1 MTQKYKE
8 ARSKEYA
15 TSTDFCRIFDEQMT
29 SLYLLSL
36 LLTADPEKAEQCFVS
51 GMGDSLNT
59 NSVFKEWAHLWARR
73 SIIQNAIRL
82 LGPRLNDKNEPEAA
96 NFSQLNGKV
105 PAELETD
112 SNFARILLLNPF
124 ERFAFV
130 MSVLEAYSDQECS
143 LLLGCLRRDVA
154 DARVVA
160 IKNLADVAITNETQ
174 RGKEVML
181 SQVSRRHP
189 VPSFA
194 SSGSRRWR

>member
-1 MTQKYKE
+1 VTQKYKE

-15 TSTDFCRIFDEQMT
+15 TSTDFCRLFDEQMT

-82 LGPRLNDKNEPEAA
+82 FGPRLNDKNEPEAA
-96 NFSQLNGKV
+96 NSSQSNGKV
-105 PAELETD
+105 PAKLETD
-112 SNFARILLLNPF
+112 PNFTRILLLNPF
-124 ERFAFV
+124 ERFVFV

-154 DARVVA
+154 DARIVA
-160 IKNLADVAITNETQ
+160 IKNLADGVTAIE
-174 RGKEVML
+174 
-181 SQVSRRHP
+181 SQAAKDVI
-189 VPSFA
+189 A
-194 SSGSRRWR
+194 CANY

>member
-1 MTQKYKE
+1 VTQKYKE

-36 LLTADPEKAEQCFVS
+36 LLTADQEKAEQCFVS

-124 ERFAFV
+124 ERFVFV

-143 LLLGCLRRDVA
+143 LLLGCLRRDVG
-154 DARVVA
+154 DARIVA
-160 IKNLADVAITNETQ
+160 INNLADGVIANE
-174 RGKEVML
+174 
-181 SQVSRRHP
+181 SQHAKDVI
-189 VPSFA
+189 A
-194 SSGSRRWR
+194 LANY